1 MKSGRETRKRVREPA
16 ERTDVQA
23 SEARLSGARP
33 MDSCFEIAHVTWT
46 KRLERREP
54 VVLGHASEPMS

>member
-1 MKSGRETRKRVREPA
+1 MKSGRETRKRVREPV

-23 SEARLSGARP
+23 SEARRAGGRP

-46 KRLERREP
+46 KRLEQREP